1 MKLTLGDIADR
12 FDLTVQG
19 DRSVSVTG
27 IAKPDEAGPSELTFL
42 FNSSYRKKLAAC
54 MAAAVVISES
64 DAKDCPLPCLLSK
77 QPRLSWAQIAT
88 LFDDRPIADGRH
100 QATAIVDES
109 AEVGENVTVA
119 ANVVIEAGAKI
130 GSSCWIGP
138 GCVIGAGT
146 ILGKDC
152 RLYANVSLYHSVVLG
167 NGVIVHSGAV
177 IGADGF
183 GFEPSAGGLVKIPQI
198 YGVVIGNDV
207 EIGAGTTI
215 DRGALNATEIGNGT
229 KLDNQVQVGHGTRI
243 GEGTAI
249 SGCTAIAGSTTIGNY
264 CLIGGAVGIIDNLTI
279 TDRVE
284 VTAKSLVS
292 QSITESGRYSSG
304 TGLMSGNEWK
314 RNIVGFK
321 QLAELVRRVRKLER
335 AAKRTANG
343 SH

>member
-1 MKLTLGDIADR
+1 MKLTLEELADR
-12 FDLTVQG
+12 FDLILQG
-19 DRSVSVTG
+19 ERSVTVTG
-27 IAKPDEAGPSELTFL
+27 IAKIDEAGPSELTFL
-42 FNSSYRKKLAAC
+42 FNTAYRKELAVC
-54 MAAAVVISES
+54 KAAAVVISEN
-64 DAKDCPLPCLLSK
+64 DAKDCALPCLLSK
-77 QPRLSWAQIAT
+77 QPRLTWAQIAA
-88 LFDDRPIADGRH
+88 LFDERPVADGRH
-100 QATAIVDES
+100 HATAIVDES
-109 AEVGENVTVA
+109 AEVGENVTLA

-146 ILGKDC
+146 ILGGNC

-167 NGVIVHSGAV
+167 NRVIIHSGAV

-183 GFEPSAGGLVKIPQI
+183 GFEPSVGELVKIPQI
-198 YGVVIGNDV
+198 YGVVIGDDV

-215 DRGALNATEIGNGT
+215 DRGALNSTEVGNGS

-249 SGCTAIAGSTTIGNY
+249 SGCTAVAGSTTIGNY

-279 TDRVE
+279 ADRVE

-292 QSITESGRYSSG
+292 QSITKSGRYSSG
-304 TGLMSGNEWK
+304 TGLMASNEWK

-321 QLAELVRRVRKLER
+321 QLAELIRRVRKLEKNSR
-335 AAKRTANG
+335 KDN
-343 SH
+343 